1 LVWLFV
7 LGTGPIGEDE
17 PARSVVPEFGERK
30 LVSVLRCEMVRGAAP
45 RGLTEL
51 ARTDSRVRG
60 RAEPP
65 RVMESRVVARGIA
78 EFEVRARRD
87 APGVARDNVGTPLEV
102 RVGAR

>member
-1 LVWLFV
+1 M
-7 LGTGPIGEDE
+7 GELE

-30 LVSVLRCEMVRGAAP
+30 LVRVLRCEMVRGATP
-45 RGLTEL
+45 REVAEP
-51 ARTDSRVRG
+51 ARTESRVRG
-60 RAEPP
+60 NAVPL

-87 APGVARDNVGTPLEV
+87 TPGVARDNVGTPLEV